1 MNMHHAAAPA
11 PASTATGAAAP
22 LLDMDHAGYIVPDLQ
37 AAGAFMAQLGFTLT
51 ARADHTRTDAQGALV
66 SAGSAQHSLMLRRG
80 YLELM
85 EIFDPS
91 AGHQLA
97 SAVNVRHGL
106 HVVAFGNRDAEACHA
121 RCMADGVP
129 VGPLLHWARPVQE
142 PDIAGLAKF
151 AYFGSDWQPE
161 DPSYLCWVEHR
172 TPELLRSERL
182 LRHPNGA
189 LALEALHYSG
199 PRALAHAWAWQLAA
213 ATGVAWDE
221 GAGTL
226 ALPGFRF
233 HVAIDERAAQ
243 VRPQVLQLGFDG
255 LEALREH
262 CVAMALPV
270 TQRADGLLDIDLRPQ
285 LGMHWRC
292 RDASRDAG

>member
-1 MNMHHAAAPA
+1 MTMQDAAVSE
-11 PASTATGAAAP
+11 STATGATAP
-22 LLDMDHAGYIVPDLQ
+22 FLDMDHAGYIVPDLQ

-51 ARADHTRTDAQGALV
+51 ARADHTRTNAQGELV

-85 EIFDPS
+85 EIYDPS

-97 SAVNVRHGL
+97 SAVTVRHGL
-106 HVVAFGNRDAEACHA
+106 HVVAFGNRDADACHA
-121 RCMADGVP
+121 RCTAAGVP

-172 TPELLRSERL
+172 TPGLLRSERL
-182 LRHPNGA
+182 LRHPNRA
-189 LALEALHYSG
+189 LGLEALRYSG
-199 PRALAHAWAWQLAA
+199 PRALAHAWARQLAA

-221 GAGTL
+221 AAGTL
-226 ALPGFRF
+226 VLPGFRF
-233 HVAIDERAAQ
+233 HIAIDDRAEQ
-243 VRPQVLQLGFDG
+243 VRPQVLQLAFDG
-255 LEALREH
+255 LDALRER
-262 CVAMALPV
+262 CAAMALPT
-270 TQRADGLLDIDLRPQ
+270 TQRADGMLDIDLTPQ
-285 LGMHWRC
+285 LGMHWHC
-292 RDASRDAG
+292 RDASQDAG